1 MLKSDIKIIEKPWG
15 KEELL
20 EKNDFYVV
28 KRLYMKCGH
37 KCSMQY
43 HVDKIE
49 TIYVLSG
56 ALKIYIGESLE
67 NIKEENYHEGD
78 FVTIKNNMIHRMEGV
93 TDCVYL
99 ESSTTQLDDVVRI
112 SDVYSRI

>member
-1 MLKSDIKIIEKPWG
+1 MLNSDIKIIEKPWG
-15 KEELL
+15 REELL

-28 KRLYMKCGH
+28 KRLYMKSGH

-56 ALKIYIGESLE
+56 ILKICIGESLD
-67 NIKEENYHEGD
+67 NIKDEIYREGD
-78 FVTIKNNMIHRMEGV
+78 FVTIQNKIIHRMEGI

-99 ESSTTQLDDVVRI
+99 ESSTIQLDDVVRI
-112 SDVYSRI
+112 SDDYSRI